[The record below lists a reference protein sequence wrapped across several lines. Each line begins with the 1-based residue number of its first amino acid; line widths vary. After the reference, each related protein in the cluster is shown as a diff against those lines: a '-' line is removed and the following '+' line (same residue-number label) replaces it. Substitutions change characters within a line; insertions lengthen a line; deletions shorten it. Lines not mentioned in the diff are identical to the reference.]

1 MGAAFF
7 PELVSTRTAILRC
20 SSTCFKL
27 TQSDCQEASK
37 AGCAGVCRAAY
48 LTDITCLFV
57 APKMTG
63 GRALGGGHSVPVR
76 DHPALSHYVTDDVSR
91 APSLTASYT
100 PDHESGSGV
109 RISSGAP
116 AGLVTH
122 VSGTSSYLSLRSET
136 QRNQHHFDPAARPLR
151 ATGSVK
157 GSDCRRTTESVS
169 RAPCPRPR
177 RPRP

>member
-37 AGCAGVCRAAY
+37 AGCAGACRAAY

-91 APSLTASYT
+91 AFCFPRKK
-100 PDHESGSGV
+100 PNC
-109 RISSGAP
+109 
-116 AGLVTH
+116 VTH
-122 VSGTSSYLSLRSET
+122 VSGMNCHPSLRKDTRYPCVRYVLLPISQVGDPKKSASLRSGRE
-136 QRNQHHFDPAARPLR
+136 PLR